1 MNSVNYDKA
10 RYSLAIIDLDLFI
23 EGIQNMNLNL
33 SEAKENMELILSCND
48 ENLVPFLKR
57 YSLSKFED
65 VKKYMKTVKSKIDR
79 YRNNL
84 IKYFSKNLIA
94 QETFNIK
101 AKNLNNLIE
110 EKQVIIDAYILQC
123 ENYIAKN
130 SKCEN
135 IEK

>member
-33 SEAKENMELILSCND
+33 SEAKENMELILSRND

-65 VKKYMKTVKSKIDR
+65 VKKYMKTVKSKIDK

-94 QETFNIK
+94 QEIFNIK